1 VSLLSENLKTLRK
14 SRGLTQ
20 AEFAQRIGVNR
31 SVIGAY
37 EEGRA
42 EPKLQTL
49 QSICHF
55 FQISVDELLNV
66 KFSTE
71 GKAEVQSDVEG
82 QNLRILPVM
91 VQDSDEES
99 VTLVPKKASAGYLA
113 GYTDTEY
120 IGNLPQFNLPFPE
133 LRAGRTYRVFQI
145 QGESMLPLQSGTYII
160 SEYVTDW
167 HDVKDNRCYVL
178 LTKDD
183 GIVYKRIENNLRKDG
198 SFRLISDNGKYEP
211 YDVHV
216 DDILE
221 IWQALGMISFDLP
234 SSSMDFSDLQQVM
247 QAISHIQKDVSAL
260 KGSQ

>member
-1 VSLLSENLKTLRK
+1 MSLLSENLKTLRK
-14 SRGLTQ
+14 ARGLTQ
-20 AEFAQRIGVNR
+20 AEFALRIGVNR

-49 QSICHF
+49 QNICHF
-55 FQISVDELLNV
+55 FEISVDELLNK
-66 KFSTE
+66 KFDPNGLSE
-71 GKAEVQSDVEG
+71 IQSDVDG
-82 QNLRILPVM
+82 QNLRILPVTI
-91 VQDSDEES
+91 QENEEES
-99 VTLVPKKASAGYLA
+99 VSLVPQKASAGYLA

-145 QGESMLPLQSGTYII
+145 QGDSMLPLQTGTYII

-183 GIVYKRIENNLRKDG
+183 GIVYKRIENSLRKDG
-198 SFRLISDNGKYEP
+198 TFRLISDNTKFAP

-221 IWQALGMISFDLP
+221 IWQALGTISFDLP

-247 QAISHIQKDVSAL
+247 QAITHIQRDVSAL
-260 KGSQ
+260 KGTQ